1 MSSRMRHVVQTIV
14 AIPLVVALMLGL
26 TFAAWLHG
34 WKIPMASGSTWF
46 SVTATGEAHF
56 NDEPN
61 QPVFMLVI
69 GSDLRPGVAGG
80 RADAVHVIGVN
91 PALHQATILD
101 IPRDTEVAIPGHGR
115 NKVNAANSLGGP
127 RLMAEAVGNLIGMKI
142 PYAIVTD
149 FEGFQGL
156 INDIGGL
163 DLNVPTAMHD
173 SFSGAAFVAGP
184 MHMNGTQV
192 LAFSRD
198 RHSFPN
204 SDITRTANQGLVVL
218 AGLAQY
224 RAQHTGVSGT
234 LQALA
239 TLGRHTQLDGI
250 GLRDLYRLARLGLSV
265 DPASVKNIVMPWASG
280 HGSNLAVGPGAAGLF
295 ADFRDDGVLETH

>member
-1 MSSRMRHVVQTIV
+1 MSIRLRHVVMTIV
-14 AIPLVVALMLGL
+14 AIPMTVALILGL

-34 WKIPMASGSTWF
+34 WKIPLASGSTWF
-46 SVTATGEAHF
+46 SVTATGEAHYS
-56 NDEPN
+56 DDPT
-61 QPVFMLVI
+61 QPVFILVI
-69 GSDLRPGVAGG
+69 GSDLRPGVSGG

-127 RLMAEAVGNLIGMKI
+127 RLMADAVGNLIGMKI

-149 FEGFQGL
+149 FEGFRGL
-156 INDIGGL
+156 IDDIGGL
-163 DLNVPTAMHD
+163 DINVPTAMHD
-173 SFSGAAFVAGP
+173 SFSGAAFNAGP
-184 MHMNGTQV
+184 THMTGTQV

-218 AGLAQY
+218 AGLAQF

-234 LQALA
+234 LQGLA

-265 DPASVKNIVMPWASG
+265 DPANVKNVVMPWASG

-295 ADFRDDGVLETH
+295 ADFRDDGVLQTH

>member
-1 MSSRMRHVVQTIV
+1 MSTALRRTVKVAV
-14 AIPLVVALMLGL
+14 AIPLVLALAFTLS
-26 TFAAWLHG
+26 FAAWLHG
-34 WKIPMASGSTWF
+34 WKVPFASGSTWF
-46 SVTATGEAHF
+46 SVTATGEAHY
-56 NDEPN
+56 DDDPT

-91 PALHQATILD
+91 PALHKATIID

-127 RLMAEAVGNLIGMKI
+127 RLMAEAVGGLLGMKI

-149 FEGFQGL
+149 FEGFRGL
-156 INDIGGL
+156 VDEIGGL
-163 DLNVPTAMHD
+163 DINIPTAMHD
-173 SFSGAAFVAGP
+173 SYSGAAFDAGP
-184 MHMNGTQV
+184 AHLSGTQV

-204 SDITRTANQGLVVL
+204 SDITRTQNQGLVIL

-224 RAQHTGVSGT
+224 RAKHTGVSGT

-250 GLRDLYRLARLGLSV
+250 GLRDLYRLARVGLAV
-265 DPASVKNIVMPWASG
+265 DPANVRNVLMPWG
-280 HGSNLAVGPGAAGLF
+280 PGRGGNLNPGPGAAALF